1 LTEGLQWSWRDAAG
15 VGCVSAMSEQA
26 HEATSP
32 GGRPSPPDP
41 KRRVRLVAVIGII
54 AGLTAVVVATAIWS
68 GSQGPSAD
76 LAQQPN
82 PPPDPTPPIAAP
94 GGGAPPQPSIGSI
107 IDAEL
112 RNLSEGGRIA
122 YGVPPEMKAGIDS
135 DVVLRIS
142 RRPEP
147 GLAAGLPGPVLVEQ
161 VSVAPLMAAELRG
174 REFDIDPEGR
184 QDQIV
189 PPEGFSEWRWSVV
202 PESSGEKT
210 LRFVVY
216 VVLRLP
222 DGSEEDR
229 QIVKDKTVAVS
240 VNPAYS
246 VGNFLSEN
254 FASVLAVLTAL
265 FGSGWVLGF
274 LKRRRE
280 ATAARSSDGESDRG
294 ATAS

>member
-1 LTEGLQWSWRDAAG
+1 
-15 VGCVSAMSEQA
+15 M
-26 HEATSP
+26 
-32 GGRPSPPDP
+32 
-41 KRRVRLVAVIGII
+41 
-54 AGLTAVVVATAIWS
+54 
-68 GSQGPSAD
+68 
-76 LAQQPN
+76 
-82 PPPDPTPPIAAP
+82 
-94 GGGAPPQPSIGSI
+94 

-112 RNLSEGGRIA
+112 RKLSEGGRIA

-147 GLAAGLPGPVLVEQ
+147 GLTAGLAAPVQVEV

-184 QDQIV
+184 QEQIV
-189 PPEGFSEWRWSVV
+189 PPEGFSEWKWSVV

-222 DGSEEDR
+222 DGSEEGY
-229 QIVKDKTVAVS
+229 QIVKDKAVAVS

-246 VGNFLSEN
+246 VGNFLSEHL
-254 FASVLAVLTAL
+254 ASVLAVLTAL
-265 FGSGWVLGF
+265 FGSGWVLAF
-274 LKRRRE
+274 LKRRSK
-280 ATAARSSDGESDRG
+280 ATVERGSEGESDRA
-294 ATAS
+294 ATA